1 MKIKRPV
8 LFLSI
13 FLILML
19 SLTMIAQEKHWSR
32 YKYPTELPEGAKIHY
47 IVKGDTLWDLAAHY
61 LKNPFLWPKIWEQN
75 KYITNPDLIFPQD
88 PLIIPEVTVVAE
100 ELKEIPEEEVAA
112 EREEELVAAPEEA
125 EKKPAEAE
133 LEAEEAAKAAL
144 IAVAS
149 DSDLYCSPLVMKN
162 TNNLKTKVVGAEE
175 QHAQGLMIH
184 DIIYINGGTNRG
196 IKPGQLY
203 TLVREEGKIKHPLNG
218 DKFYVFSQIGIIKII
233 IAQADIAT
241 AQIISAC
248 DFVNMN
254 DYLIPYKEYPIPMV
268 QEIPELDKIN
278 PPTQELIGSIIY
290 AKDRQVGLG
299 EDSIVFIDLGR
310 NQQVK
315 PGDFFRVVE
324 RKEAAGKKIYQIVG
338 QLVVIK
344 TDDDISLC
352 RVINSLKDF
361 HLGCKIELQ

>member
-1 MKIKRPV
+1 MKIKRSV
-8 LFLSI
+8 LLLSI
-13 FLILML
+13 FFVLML
-19 SLTMIAQEKHWSR
+19 SFTMIAQEKHWSR
-32 YKYPTELPEGAKIHY
+32 YKYPTALPEGAKIHY

-61 LKNPFLWPKIWEQN
+61 LRNPFLWPKIWEQN

-112 EREEELVAAPEEA
+112 EREEEVA
-125 EKKPAEAE
+125 EKPAKAR
-133 LEAEEAAKAAL
+133 LEAEEAAKAGLTAL
-144 IAVAS
+144 AS

-162 TNNLKTKVVGAEE
+162 TDNLKTKVVGAEE
-175 QHAQGLMIH
+175 QHAKGLMEH
-184 DIIYINGGTNRG
+184 DIIYINGGTNQG

-241 AQIISAC
+241 AQIINAC
-248 DFVNMN
+248 DFVDIN

-268 QEIPELDKIN
+268 EEIPKLDRIN

-290 AKDRQVGLG
+290 AKDRQIGLG
-299 EDSIVFIDLGR
+299 ENSIVFIDLGS
-310 NQQVK
+310 NQHVK

-324 RKEAAGKKIYQIVG
+324 RKEAAGKKIIQIVG

-344 TDDDISLC
+344 ADDDISLC

-361 HLGCKIELQ
+361 YLGCKIEPQ